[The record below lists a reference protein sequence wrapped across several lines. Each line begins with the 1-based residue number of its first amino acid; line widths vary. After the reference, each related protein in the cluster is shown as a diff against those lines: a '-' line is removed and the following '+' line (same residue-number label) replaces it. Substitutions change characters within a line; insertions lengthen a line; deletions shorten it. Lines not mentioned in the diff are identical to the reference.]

1 MKILITA
8 LMWGCI
14 SAISLPLGAVI
25 GLWTNP
31 ARKITSA
38 LMAFGAGALLFAL
51 TIELF
56 AHSLHRSHE
65 GHDVWIILAT
75 MIGAILGGLIFEVLN
90 QFLNNRGAFLRK
102 ASLIK
107 KHILRTK
114 RGRARKMVQALSKI
128 KLLQV
133 LPPEEVVQL
142 IPQIKTIRFPAGET
156 IFRQGDSASK
166 LYFIVDGSVR
176 ITRGSGTDTK
186 LIAELGAGD
195 TFGEIALI
203 SDQPRTGTVAAVTD
217 IEVCTIH
224 KTEFEHLIKQSSALK
239 DASSRMVKE
248 RLHDIQI
255 KDTTLAG
262 KAEVWEENAQSN
274 LERLSIPITE
284 KDLSH
289 ELKEHTEANPA
300 LAIWLGIALDGIP
313 ESLIIGMLVVIA
325 AASGTAMSL
334 AFIAGVFLAN
344 LPEAMSS
351 AVTMK
356 RQGSSF
362 GKVFWMWMSLCVMT
376 GIGALIGALIFPA
389 NPEGILRYFI
399 AGTEGLA
406 AGAMLTM
413 IAETMLPE
421 AFEQGGGTIVGLST
435 LIGFL
440 AALGVKIFSLY

>member
-14 SAISLPLGAVI
+14 SAVSLPLGAVI

-75 MIGAILGGLIFEVLN
+75 MIGAILGGLIFEFLN

-142 IPQIKTIRFPAGET
+142 IPHIKTISFSAGET

-176 ITRGSGTDTK
+176 VTRGSDTDTK

-203 SDQPRTGTVAAVTD
+203 SDQPRTGTVRAVTD

-262 KAEVWEENAQSN
+262 KAEIWEENAQSN
-274 LERLSIPITE
+274 LDRLSIPITE

-289 ELKEHTEANPA
+289 ELKEHTDSNPA

-362 GKVFWMWMSLCVMT
+362 GKIFWMWMSLCVMT

-421 AFEQGGGTIVGLST
+421 AFEQGGGSIVGLST